1 MQPAGHN
8 RIYTT
13 LTDTTFMQRLRPC
26 DTWYQT
32 SDRSGHLCAGQS

>member
-13 LTDTTFMQRLRPC
+13 LTDTTSVTRIYWDRWGMRTRPIC
-26 DTWYQT
+26 
-32 SDRSGHLCAGQS
+32 

>member
-13 LTDTTFMQRLRPC
+13 LTDTTI
-26 DTWYQT
+26 
-32 SDRSGHLCAGQS
+32 QSFDVSVYVIDPAA

>member
-13 LTDTTFMQRLRPC
+13 LTDTTLRPVGIVH
-26 DTWYQT
+26 Y
-32 SDRSGHLCAGQS
+32 GAHP